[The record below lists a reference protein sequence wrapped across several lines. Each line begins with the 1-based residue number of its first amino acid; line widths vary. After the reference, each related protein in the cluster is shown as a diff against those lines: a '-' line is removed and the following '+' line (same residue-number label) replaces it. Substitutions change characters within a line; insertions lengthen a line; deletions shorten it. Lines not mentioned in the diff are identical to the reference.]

1 MRAAVAGLL
10 CLFAVAPAQAADA
23 ELRGLIG
30 RHFGPLL
37 QAHDVPGMAVAVTV
51 NGRAEIVSFGI
62 AARDS
67 KKPVTPDTL
76 FELGSVS
83 KTFTGILG
91 GYAVALGR
99 MSLDDHPAKY
109 LPPLRGSAVDRAT
122 LLQLGTYTAGGLPL
136 QFPND
141 VTSHERMLDWYQHW
155 SPSAAPGTQRR
166 YSNPSIGLFGHIA
179 AASLGR
185 DFATLAERDLFPQFG
200 LRSTFVR
207 VPPSEMSRYA
217 WGYSRSN
224 QPVRVNPGPLDAE
237 AYGVKSSA
245 ADMIRFVQLNL
256 RSAQLEPPMRRAVE
270 LAQTGYAK
278 IGDMAQGQMIQGQMI
293 QGLGW
298 EQYAWPIPLDQ
309 LLAGNSEQMSQQSN
323 AAAMLNPPQ
332 PPAGSR
338 LYNKTGA
345 TNGFGAYVAFLPEQN
360 IGLVMLANRN
370 LPIPARVTAAQAV
383 LEQLARPH

>member
-1 MRAAVAGLL
+1 MRIAVVGLL
-10 CLFAVAPAQAADA
+10 SLFAFSSAQAADDN
-23 ELRGLIG
+23 LRNLIDH
-30 RHFGPLL
+30 HFKPLL
-37 QAHDVPGMAVAVTV
+37 RAHDVPGMAVAVTV
-51 NGRAEIVSFGI
+51 NGRSEVVTYGV

-67 KKPVTPDTL
+67 KAPVTPDTL

-99 MSLDDHPAKY
+99 MTFHDHPGQF
-109 LPPLRGSAVDRAT
+109 LPALRGSAVDRAT
-122 LLQLGTYTAGGLPL
+122 LLNLGTYTAGGLPL
-136 QFPND
+136 QFPSD
-141 VTSHERMLDWYQHW
+141 VTSHARMLDWYQHW
-155 SPSAAPGTQRR
+155 SASYAPGTQRR
-166 YSNPSIGLFGHIA
+166 YSNPSIGLFGHVA
-179 AASLGR
+179 AAALGR
-185 DFATLAERDLFPQFG
+185 DFAMLAERELFPQFG

-207 VPPSEMSRYA
+207 VPQSEMPRYA
-217 WGYSRSN
+217 WGYSRTN

-256 RSAQLEPPMRRAVE
+256 QPAQLEPPMRRAVE
-270 LAQTGYAK
+270 LSQSGFAK
-278 IGDMAQGQMIQGQMI
+278 IGGMV

-298 EQYAWPIPLDQ
+298 EQYPWPVKLDQ

-323 AAAMLNPPQ
+323 AATMLEPPQ

-360 IGLVMLANRN
+360 IGLILLANRN
-370 LPIPARVTAAQAV
+370 LPIPARITASHAV
-383 LEQLARPH
+383 LEQLAR

>member
-10 CLFAVAPAQAADA
+10 ILFAVSPAQAADTRHA
-23 ELRGLIG
+23 DIRDLID
-30 RHFGPLL
+30 RAFGPLL

-51 NGRAEIVSFGI
+51 GDRVEIASYGV
-62 AARDS
+62 AARDA
-67 KKPVTPDTL
+67 KTPVTPDTL

-91 GYAVALGR
+91 GYAAALGR
-99 MSLDDHPAKY
+99 LSLNDHPGQS
-109 LPPLRGSAVDRAT
+109 LPALRGSAVDRAT

-136 QFPND
+136 QFPAD
-141 VTSHERMLDWYQHW
+141 VTSYERMIDWYQRW
-155 SPSAAPGTQRR
+155 TPSAQPGVQRR
-166 YSNPSIGLFGHIA
+166 YSNPSIGLFGHVA
-179 AASLGR
+179 AMSLQR
-185 DFATLAERDLFPQFG
+185 DFATLAERELFPQFG

-207 VPPSEMSRYA
+207 VPPSELPRYA
-217 WGYSRSN
+217 WGYSRTN

-256 RSAQLEPPMRRAVE
+256 RPASLEPPMRRAVE
-270 LAQTGYAK
+270 LAQTGYVQ
-278 IGDMAQGQMIQGQMI
+278 IGPMMQGQMI

-298 EQYAWPIPLDQ
+298 EQYPWPVPLDQ

-323 AAAMLNPPQ
+323 PATMLVPPQ
-332 PPAGSR
+332 PPSGAR

-345 TNGFGAYVAFLPEQN
+345 TNGFGAYVAFLPGRN

-370 LPIPARVTAAQAV
+370 LPIAARVTAAHAV
-383 LEQLARPH
+383 LERLAR

>member
-10 CLFAVAPAQAADA
+10 TLFAVSPAQAADA
-23 ELRGLIG
+23 DIRGLID
-30 RHFGPLL
+30 RAFKPLL

-51 NGRAEIVSFGI
+51 EGRTEIASYGV
-62 AARDS
+62 AARDT

-99 MSLDDHPAKY
+99 LSLNDHPGRS
-109 LPPLRGSAVDRAT
+109 LPALRGSAVDRAT

-136 QFPND
+136 QFPAD
-141 VTSHERMLDWYQHW
+141 MTSYERMIDWYQHW
-155 SPSAAPGTQRR
+155 VPSTAPGTQRR

-179 AASLGR
+179 ALSLQR
-185 DFATLAERDLFPQFG
+185 DFATLAERELFPQFG
-200 LRSTFVR
+200 LRSSFVR
-207 VPPSEMSRYA
+207 VPQSEMPRYA
-217 WGYSRSN
+217 WGYSRTN
-224 QPVRVNPGPLDAE
+224 QPVRVNPGLMDAE
-237 AYGVKSSA
+237 AYGVKSSV

-256 RSAQLEPPMRRAVE
+256 RPASLEPPMRRAIE
-270 LAQTGYAK
+270 LSQTGYAK
-278 IGDMAQGQMIQGQMI
+278 IGPMT

-298 EQYAWPIPLDQ
+298 EQYPWPVPLDQ

-323 AAAMLNPPQ
+323 AVMMLSPPQ
-332 PPAGSR
+332 PPSGAR

-345 TNGFGAYVAFLPEQN
+345 TNGFGAYVAFLPELN

-370 LPIPARVTAAQAV
+370 LPIAARVTAAHAV
-383 LEQLARPH
+383 LEQLAR

>member
-1 MRAAVAGLL
+1 MRSLMAGLAGLL
-10 CLFAVAPAQAADA
+10 SLFAFSSAQAADA
-23 ELRGLIG
+23 ELRNLID
-30 RHFGPLL
+30 RAFKPLL
-37 QAHDVPGMAVAVTV
+37 QAHDMPGMAVAVTV
-51 NGRAEIVSFGI
+51 EGRTEIVTFGV
-62 AARDS
+62 AARDT

-91 GYAVALGR
+91 GYTVAQGR
-99 MSLDDHPAKY
+99 MSLNDHPGQY
-109 LPPLRGSAVDRAT
+109 LPALRGSAVDRAT

-136 QFPND
+136 QFPNE
-141 VTSHERMLDWYQHW
+141 VTSYERMIDWFQHW
-155 SPSAAPGTQRR
+155 SSSAAPGTQRR
-166 YSNPSIGLFGHIA
+166 YSNPSIGLFGHVA

-185 DFATLAERDLFPQFG
+185 DFAALAERELFPQFG

-207 VPPSEMSRYA
+207 VPPSEMPRTA
-217 WGYSRSN
+217 WGYSRTN

-256 RSAQLEPPMRRAVE
+256 RPAQLEPPMRRAVE
-270 LAQTGYAK
+270 LSQTGYAK
-278 IGDMAQGQMIQGQMI
+278 IGDMT

-298 EQYAWPIPLDQ
+298 EQYAWPIKLDQ

-323 AAAMLNPPQ
+323 AATMLSPPQ
-332 PPAGSR
+332 VPSGSR

-345 TNGFGAYVAFLPEQN
+345 TNGFGAYVTFLPERN

-370 LPIPARVTAAQAV
+370 LPILARVTAAHSV
-383 LEQLARPH
+383 LEQLARH

>member
-10 CLFAVAPAQAADA
+10 TLFAVAPAQAADA
-23 ELRGLIG
+23 DIRNLID
-30 RHFGPLL
+30 RAFKPLL

-51 NGRAEIVSFGI
+51 EGRAEIVTFGV
-62 AARDS
+62 AARDT

-83 KTFTGILG
+83 KAFTGILG

-99 MSLDDHPAKY
+99 LSLNDHPGQY
-109 LPPLRGSAVDRAT
+109 LPALRGSAVDRAT

-136 QFPND
+136 QFPNE
-141 VTSHERMLDWYQHW
+141 VASYERMLDWYQHW
-155 SPSAAPGTQRR
+155 SSSAPPGTQRR
-166 YSNPSIGLFGHIA
+166 YSNPSIGLFGHVA

-185 DFATLAERDLFPQFG
+185 DFTTLAERELFPQFG

-207 VPPSEMSRYA
+207 VPPSELPRTA
-217 WGYSRSN
+217 WGYSRTN
-224 QPVRVNPGPLDAE
+224 QPVRVNPGPMDAE

-256 RSAQLEPPMRRAVE
+256 RPAQLEPPMRRAVE
-270 LAQTGYAK
+270 LSQTGYAK
-278 IGDMAQGQMIQGQMI
+278 IGPMTHGQMV

-298 EQYAWPIPLDQ
+298 EQYPWPVPLDH
-309 LLAGNSEQMSQQSN
+309 LLAGNSEQMSHQGN
-323 AAAMLNPPQ
+323 AATMLSPPQ
-332 PPAGSR
+332 AASGSR

-370 LPIPARVTAAQAV
+370 LPIPARVTAAHAV
-383 LEQLARPH
+383 LEQLARLH

>member
-1 MRAAVAGLL
+1 MRIAVAGLL
-10 CLFAVAPAQAADA
+10 TLFVFSPAHAADA
-23 ELRGLIG
+23 DLRSLID
-30 RHFGPLL
+30 RHFRPLL

-51 NGRAEIVSFGI
+51 NGRSEIVTYGV

-67 KKPVTPDTL
+67 QTPVTPDTL

-99 MSLDDHPAKY
+99 MRLEDHPGQY
-109 LPPLRGSAVDRAT
+109 LPALGGGSAVDRVT
-122 LLQLGTYTAGGLPL
+122 LLHLGTYTAGGMPL
-136 QFPND
+136 QFPSD
-141 VTSHERMLDWYQHW
+141 VTSYDRMLDWYQHW
-155 SPSAAPGTQRR
+155 SGSAAPGKQRR
-166 YSNPSIGLFGHIA
+166 YSNPSIGLFGHVA

-185 DFATLAERDLFPQFG
+185 DYTTVAERELFPQFG

-207 VPPSEMSRYA
+207 VPQSEMPRYA
-217 WGYSRSN
+217 WGYSRTN
-224 QPVRVNPGPLDAE
+224 QPVRVNPGPMDAE

-245 ADMIRFVQLNL
+245 TDMIRFVQLSL
-256 RSAQLEPPMRRAVE
+256 QPAQLEPPLRRAVE
-270 LAQTGYAK
+270 LSQTGYAK
-278 IGDMAQGQMIQGQMI
+278 IGDMV

-298 EQYAWPIPLDQ
+298 EQYPWPVPRDQ

-323 AAAMLNPPQ
+323 AAVMLDPPQ

-345 TNGFGAYVAFLPEQN
+345 TNGFGAYVAFLPEQTV
-360 IGLVMLANRN
+360 GLVLLANRN
-370 LPIPARVTAAQAV
+370 LPIAARVTAAQAV
-383 LEQLARPH
+383 LEQLAPPR

>member
-1 MRAAVAGLL
+1 MRAAVVGLFVF
-10 CLFAVAPAQAADA
+10 FAVSPAQAADA
-23 ELRGLIG
+23 DIRSLID
-30 RHFGPLL
+30 RAFKPLL

-51 NGRAEIVSFGI
+51 EDHTEIVSYGV
-62 AARDS
+62 AVRDT

-99 MSLDDHPAKY
+99 LSLNDHPGRS
-109 LPPLRGSAVDRAT
+109 LPALRGSAVDRAT

-136 QFPND
+136 QFPAD
-141 VTSHERMLDWYQHW
+141 VTSYERMIDWYRHW
-155 SPSAAPGTQRR
+155 TPSVPPGTQRR
-166 YSNPSIGLFGHIA
+166 YSNPSIGLFGHLA
-179 AASLGR
+179 AASLER
-185 DFATLAERDLFPQFG
+185 DFATLAERELFPQFG

-207 VPPSEMSRYA
+207 VPPSELPRYA
-217 WGYSRSN
+217 WGYSRTN

-245 ADMIRFVQLNL
+245 ADMIRFVQINL
-256 RSAQLEPPMRRAVE
+256 RPGSLEPSMRRAVE
-270 LAQTGYAK
+270 LTQTGYAQV
-278 IGDMAQGQMIQGQMI
+278 GPMV

-298 EQYAWPIPLDQ
+298 EQYPWPVPRDQ
-309 LLAGNSEQMSQQSN
+309 LLAGNSERMSQQNN
-323 AAAMLNPPQ
+323 AATMLVPPR
-332 PPAGSR
+332 PPAGAR

-345 TNGFGAYVAFLPEQN
+345 TNGFGAYVAFLPERN

-370 LPIPARVTAAQAV
+370 LPIAARVTAAHTV
-383 LEQLARPH
+383 LEQLAR

>member
-10 CLFAVAPAQAADA
+10 TLFAVSSAQAADA
-23 ELRGLIG
+23 GIRGLID
-30 RHFGPLL
+30 RTFRPLL
-37 QAHDVPGMAVAVTV
+37 QAHDVPGMAVAVTI
-51 NGRAEIVSFGI
+51 NGRVEIVSYGV
-62 AARDS
+62 AARDT

-99 MSLDDHPAKY
+99 LSLSDHPGQY
-109 LPPLRGSAVDRAT
+109 LPALRGGSAVDRAT

-136 QFPND
+136 QFPAD
-141 VTSHERMLDWYQHW
+141 VTSYERMIDWYQHW
-155 SPSAAPGTQRR
+155 AQSSAPGTQRR
-166 YSNPSIGLFGHIA
+166 YSNPSIGLFGHVA
-179 AASLGR
+179 AMSLQR
-185 DFATLAERDLFPQFG
+185 DYATLAERELFPQFG

-207 VPPSEMSRYA
+207 VPQSEMPRTA
-217 WGYSRSN
+217 WGYNRTN

-237 AYGVKSSA
+237 AYGVKSSVT
-245 ADMIRFVQLNL
+245 DMIRFVQLNL
-256 RSAQLEPPMRRAVE
+256 RPASLEAPMRRAVE
-270 LAQTGYAK
+270 LSQTGYAQV
-278 IGDMAQGQMIQGQMI
+278 GPMV

-298 EQYAWPIPLDQ
+298 ERYPWPVALDQ

-323 AAAMLNPPQ
+323 AATMLVPPQ
-332 PPAGSR
+332 SPASAAR

-345 TNGFGAYVAFLPEQN
+345 TNGFGAYVAFLPERN

-370 LPIPARVTAAQAV
+370 LPIAARVTAAHAV
-383 LEQLARPH
+383 LEQLARSGGR

>member
-1 MRAAVAGLL
+1 MRSLMAGLAGLL
-10 CLFAVAPAQAADA
+10 SLFAFSSVQAADA
-23 ELRGLIG
+23 ELRNLID
-30 RHFGPLL
+30 RAFKPLL
-37 QAHDVPGMAVAVTV
+37 QAHDVPGMAVAVTID
-51 NGRAEIVSFGI
+51 GRTEIVAFGV
-62 AARDS
+62 AARDT

-91 GYAVALGR
+91 GYAVARGR
-99 MSLDDHPAKY
+99 LSLNDHPGQH
-109 LPPLRGSAVDRAT
+109 LPALRGSAVDRAT

-155 SPSAAPGTQRR
+155 SPAAPPGTQRR

-179 AASLGR
+179 AAALGR
-185 DFATLAERDLFPQFG
+185 DFAALAERELFPQFG

-207 VPPSEMSRYA
+207 VPQSEMPRYA
-217 WGYSRSN
+217 WGYSRTN

-256 RSAQLEPPMRRAVE
+256 RPAALEPALRRAVE
-270 LAQTGYAK
+270 LSQTGYAK
-278 IGDMAQGQMIQGQMI
+278 IGDMT

-298 EQYAWPIPLDQ
+298 EQYPWPIKLDQ

-323 AAAMLNPPQ
+323 AATMLSPPQ
-332 PPAGSR
+332 VSSGSR

-345 TNGFGAYVAFLPEQN
+345 TNGFGAYVAVLPEQN

-370 LPIPARVTAAQAV
+370 LPIPARVTAAHSV